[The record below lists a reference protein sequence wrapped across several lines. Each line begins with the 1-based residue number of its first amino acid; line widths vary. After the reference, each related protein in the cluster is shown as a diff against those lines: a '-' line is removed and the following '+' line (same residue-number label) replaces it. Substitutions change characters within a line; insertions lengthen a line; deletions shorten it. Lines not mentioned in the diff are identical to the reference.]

1 MKMPTMFTQ
10 RTVLVAACLALV
22 IGVAGVRPVAAQEV
36 DVSRLGPQAGDRLP
50 DFSKRD
56 QNGDE
61 HTLSSIMGPNGAIFV
76 LSRSA
81 DW

>member
-1 MKMPTMFTQ
+1 MLT
-10 RTVLVAACLALV
+10 RRGALVAVCLALL
-22 IGVAGVRPVAAQEV
+22 IAVASVRPVAAQEI
-36 DVSRLGPQAGDRLP
+36 DVSGLGPQAGEKLP